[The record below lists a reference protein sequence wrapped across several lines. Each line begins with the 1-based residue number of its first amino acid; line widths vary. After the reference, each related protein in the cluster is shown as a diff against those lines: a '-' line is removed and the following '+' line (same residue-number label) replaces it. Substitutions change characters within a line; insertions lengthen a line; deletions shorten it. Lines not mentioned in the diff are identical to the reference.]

1 MNKLIRATCFCVLL
15 FSCSKKSTP
24 SPLKTSPTDKINAT
38 LTAGKGTWLLGNS
51 TITFYDK
58 SNMVLQTNTIA
69 NTGYWIFS
77 AANSGPNGQT
87 FIEYIQDFNRPQTI
101 QDFAYTLSIENG
113 LQYITTGNTSLLKY
127 QFTVLT
133 STTMTITTTDVQP
146 LSFIKNNKTVTAD
159 HATNAMTMTKYN

>member
-1 MNKLIRATCFCVLL
+1 
-15 FSCSKKSTP
+15 
-24 SPLKTSPTDKINAT
+24 
-38 LTAGKGTWLLGNS
+38 
-51 TITFYDK
+51 
-58 SNMVLQTNTIA
+58 MVLQTNTIA